1 MGAIPFYVWNKSC
14 NYLYPV
20 YVLSLIRNE
29 IFARHGHRFSNQKLN
44 DFFLSEG
51 FWYSTTL
58 RSHQNPTELSKIEL
72 LNVQLILSLEKERK
86 QRTDL

>member
-1 MGAIPFYVWNKSC
+1 MGAIPFHVWNKSC

-20 YVLSLIRNE
+20 DVLHLIRNE
-29 IFARHGHRFSNQKLN
+29 IFARHGHSFSNQKIN

-51 FWYSTTL
+51 IWYSTAL
-58 RSHQNPTELSKIEL
+58 LSQQSPTELSEIEL
-72 LNVQLILSLEKERK
+72 LNIQLILSLEKERK